1 MKNQP
6 FTTKLANAWSGIRF
20 TFRTENNFRVQTII
34 ALLTLFGMVLLQPAL
49 LWWAL
54 IVICIGLVLAG
65 ELANTALETL
75 IDHIHPEQHP
85 LIGKAKDIMAGM
97 VLILSITTVVIA
109 LLAVLDTLT
118 GRFTR

>member
-1 MKNQP
+1 MKNLP

>member
-6 FTTKLANAWSGIRF
+6 FITKLANAWSGICF

-34 ALLTLFGMVLLQPAL
+34 ALLTLFGLVLLQPAL

-97 VLILSITTVVIA
+97 VLTLSITTVVV
-109 LLAVLDTLT
+109 AVLALVDTLKK
-118 GRFTR
+118 